1 MASAKNTPNDKNT
14 KNAQNSKAQNA
25 PGPARR
31 AKLEEARR
39 KERARERRSRVITL
53 TASVAVLAALV
64 AGGTYLMGA
73 ADDKEKAETQAKSDP
88 VSGERSWDKLT
99 QNHVE
104 KKVDYPMNPPVGG
117 DHDPVW
123 MNCDADVYTKEI
135 PKENAVHSL
144 EHGAV
149 WVTYTGKA
157 DPADVRKLGERVTST
172 PYSLM
177 SPVKDQSAPIMLSAW
192 GKQVT
197 VKSATDARVAQ
208 FFTKYVQGPQTPEPG
223 AACSGGRA
231 E

>member
-1 MASAKNTPNDKNT
+1 MSAAKKKTP
-14 KNAQNSKAQNA
+14 AA
-25 PGPARR
+25 ARR

-39 KERARERRSRVITL
+39 KERARERRSRVIVL
-53 TASVAVLAALV
+53 TASVAVVAALV
-64 AGGTYLMGA
+64 AGGGYLMSA
-73 ADDKEKAETQAKSDP
+73 ADKKEKADAEAKSSP
-88 VSGERSWDKLT
+88 VSGERTWDKLA

-104 KKVDYPMNPPVGG
+104 KTVDYPMNPPVGG

-123 MNCDADVYTKEI
+123 MNCNGDVYTKAI

-149 WVTYTGKA
+149 WVTYTSKA
-157 DPADVRKLGERVTST
+157 KPADIEKFGERVKTT

-177 SPVKDQSAPIMLSAW
+177 SPVEDQAAPLMLSAW

-197 VKSATDARVAQ
+197 VTSAADPRVAQ

-223 AACSGGRA
+223 AACTGGVA
-231 E
+231 Q

>member
-1 MASAKNTPNDKNT
+1 MASAKKQNTP
-14 KNAQNSKAQNA
+14 AA
-25 PGPARR
+25 ARR

-39 KERARERRSRVITL
+39 KERARERRSRIITL
-53 TASVAVLAALV
+53 TTSVAVIAALV
-64 AGGTYLMGA
+64 AGGGYLMSA
-73 ADDKEKAETQAKSDP
+73 ANDKEEAEVEAKSSP
-88 VSGERSWDKLT
+88 VQGERTWDKLA

-117 DHDPVW
+117 DHNPVW
-123 MNCDADVYTKEI
+123 MNCDADVYTKAI

-149 WVTYTGKA
+149 WVTYTSKA
-157 DPADVRKLGERVTST
+157 KPADIKKLGGRVEAT

-177 SPVKDQSAPIMLSAW
+177 SPVEDQAAPLMLSAW

-197 VKSATDARVAQ
+197 VTSATDARVAQ

-223 AACSGGRA
+223 AACTGGVA
-231 E
+231 Q

>member
-1 MASAKNTPNDKNT
+1 MASAKKQHNP
-14 KNAQNSKAQNA
+14 AA
-25 PGPARR
+25 ARR

-39 KERARERRSRVITL
+39 KERARERRSRIITIA
-53 TASVAVLAALV
+53 ASIAVVAGLV
-64 AGGTYLMGA
+64 AGGGYLMSA
-73 ADDKEKAETQAKSDP
+73 ADKQDAAAEQAKSSP
-88 VSGERSWDKLT
+88 VRGERSWDKLT

-117 DHDPVW
+117 DHNPVW
-123 MNCDADVYTKEI
+123 MNCDADVYTAPI
-135 PKENAVHSL
+135 PNENAVHSL

-149 WVTYTGKA
+149 WVTYNENAK
-157 DPADVRKLGERVTST
+157 PADIEKFTERVART

-177 SPVKDQSAPIMLSAW
+177 SPVKDQDAPLILSAW

-223 AACSGGRA
+223 AACTGGIAR
-231 E
+231 